1 MIVDDHES
9 AYNPYTNGSHAV
21 KARRER
27 FTVKLY
33 FAVALQR
40 ADGEGFADQGG
51 LLGHRGM
58 LGKQGWAILAQNRIP
73 SFSGPGRS

>member
-1 MIVDDHES
+1 MTQLFDFAKKIRI
-9 AYNPYTNGSHAV
+9 YYLIQPLTLLLI
-21 KARRER
+21 R
-27 FTVKLY
+27 
-33 FAVALQR
+33 AVALQR
-40 ADGEGFADQGG
+40 ADREGFADEGG

>member
-40 ADGEGFADQGG
+40 ADGESFTDEGG
-51 LLGHRGM
+51 G
-58 LGKQGWAILAQNRIP
+58 
-73 SFSGPGRS
+73 